1 MLDYRT
7 LTFLTVC
14 QEMNFTRAAKKLHI
28 SQPAVSQHMQYLEE
42 YYGVKL
48 FRFVGKSI
56 LLTDAGKLLKRSL
69 TALHNNELYLKEQL
83 AFLTDKKRTL
93 HFGATLTVGE
103 FMIARPLADFLKLH
117 KDADVSVTV
126 ANTAQLLQQLDEG
139 SIDFAILEGNYSR
152 AAYSHIPFLTDQF
165 VPICS
170 SSHPF
175 ANTRHA
181 LSLTDLTGETL
192 LIREPG
198 SGTRSILEQALNSHD
213 LAPSDFANLITIG
226 NMNAIKEMTAAGAGI
241 TFLYETAVKSEL
253 KNGTI
258 QKIPIT
264 SFDIRHE
271 ISIVWKKDN
280 LFQEFFLDVFRE
292 LQFRT

>member
-1 MLDYRT
+1 
-7 LTFLTVC
+7 
-14 QEMNFTRAAKKLHI
+14 
-28 SQPAVSQHMQYLEE
+28 
-42 YYGVKL
+42 
-48 FRFVGKSI
+48 
-56 LLTDAGKLLKRSL
+56 
-69 TALHNNELYLKEQL
+69 
-83 AFLTDKKRTL
+83 
-93 HFGATLTVGE
+93 
-103 FMIARPLADFLKLH
+103 LKLH

-139 SIDFAILEGNYSR
+139 SIDFAILEGDYSR

-175 ANTRHA
+175 ANTRRA